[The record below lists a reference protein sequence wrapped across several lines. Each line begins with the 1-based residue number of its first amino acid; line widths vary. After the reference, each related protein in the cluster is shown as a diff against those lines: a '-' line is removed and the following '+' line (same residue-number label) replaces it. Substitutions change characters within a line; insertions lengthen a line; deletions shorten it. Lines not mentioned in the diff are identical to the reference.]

1 MKLKLCIVVPCYNEE
16 EVLTITSKTLLE
28 LLERLIS
35 KNKID
40 DSSFLCLV
48 DDGSCDTTWEIIK
61 DLSQKN
67 KNIRGIKFSTNFGHQ
82 NALLAGLLN
91 MKDKSDC
98 IVTIDADLQD
108 DANVIEEMLN
118 KYNEGNEIVY
128 GVRNNRESDSFFK
141 RFTAHFF
148 YKLMQAMKVKTVYNH
163 ADYRLASKRVLNE
176 FARFNEVNLFLRG
189 IFPTLG
195 FRSANVFYKRS
206 ERVAG
211 ETKYPLKKMIEF
223 AWNGITS
230 FSIYPLR
237 LIFFLGL
244 IIFLFSFLL
253 ILWAFLPIFEG
264 EAVRGWASTVIP
276 LFFFGGLQ
284 MICLGII
291 GEYAGKI
298 YKEIKARPRFII
310 EEEI

>member
-1 MKLKLCIVVPCYNEE
+1 MKPKLCIVVPCYNEE
-16 EVLTITSKTLLE
+16 EALAITSKTLLE
-28 LLERLIS
+28 LLGNLIL

-40 DSSFLCLV
+40 ESSILCFV
-48 DDGSCDTTWEIIK
+48 DDGSRDATWEIIK

-67 KNIRGIKFSTNFGHQ
+67 KNIHGIKFSTNFGHQ

-91 MKDKSDC
+91 TKDKSDC

-108 DANVIEEMLN
+108 DANVIEEMLD
-118 KYNEGNEIVY
+118 KFNEGNEIVY
-128 GVRNNRESDSFFK
+128 GVRNNRSSDSIFK
-141 RFTAHFF
+141 RFTAQFF
-148 YKLMQAMKVKTVYNH
+148 YKLMSAMKVKTVYNH

-189 IFPTLG
+189 IFPSLG
-195 FRSANVFYKRS
+195 FKSANVYYKRS

-244 IIFLFSFLL
+244 IIFFLSFLL
-253 ILWAFLPIFEG
+253 IIWAFLPVFQG